1 MIEEEAERRVNAAD
15 TRLENVPQIYL
26 RLADQDGGNGVL
38 ILSEGKSLPVLTL
51 QHQKILKLIFFFNSL
66 PLLTSLIFFFLIC
79 IPRTLDHKDSNV

>member
-51 QHQKILKLIFFFNSL
+51 QHQKILKLFFFS
-66 PLLTSLIFFFLIC
+66 IAY
-79 IPRTLDHKDSNV
+79 HY

>member
-51 QHQKILKLIFFFNSL
+51 QHQKILKLFFFFNSL
-66 PLLTSLIFFFLIC
+66 PLLTSLIFFFF
-79 IPRTLDHKDSNV
+79 